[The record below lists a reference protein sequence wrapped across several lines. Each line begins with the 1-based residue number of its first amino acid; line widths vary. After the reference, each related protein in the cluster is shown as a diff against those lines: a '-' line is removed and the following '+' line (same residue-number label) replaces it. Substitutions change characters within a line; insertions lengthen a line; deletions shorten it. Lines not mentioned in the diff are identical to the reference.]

1 MNHRPWRES
10 FDIDGAKHGKTP
22 IPTGTRVGNM
32 LFSSG
37 IMGADPATG
46 ELPAQVDAQVAF
58 AFRNMDALLAAAGA
72 SLGDVGKMTVFVTDP
87 STRAL
92 VNREWLARFPDQHD
106 RPARHTIVKELAGG
120 MLVQLEIIAVI
131 QSQGTAPGR

>member
-1 MNHRPWRES
+1 MNEAPWRES
-10 FDIDGAKHGKTP
+10 FEIDGSKHGNP

-46 ELPAQVDAQVAF
+46 VLPKEADAQVSF
-58 AFRNMDALLAAAGA
+58 AFRNMDSLLAAAGA
-72 SLGDVGKMTVFVTDP
+72 SLGDVGKVTVFVTDP

-92 VNREWLARFPDQHD
+92 INREWLARFPDAHD

-131 QSQGTAPGR
+131 SAPRASSGR